1 MMALELLVTKWAGVI
16 QPDPAPPKPARL
28 KPSTYW
34 VPADGPRRTVTFRL
48 RVYTATEL
56 ARLLEDVG
64 FAEIE
69 CFGDLDGGQ
78 LLRESRLVVRA
89 RKPIT

>member
-1 MMALELLVTKWAGVI
+1 MMALALLDTKSAGVI
-16 QPDPAPPKPARL
+16 QPDPGSANPARL

-34 VPADGPRRTVTFRL
+34 PRPTDRAAPSFRL

-56 ARLLEDVG
+56 ARLIEDVG

-69 CFGDLDGGQ
+69 LANSPSSKIPLATRSSCSICPRD
-78 LLRESRLVVRA
+78 VM
-89 RKPIT
+89 

>member
-1 MMALELLVTKWAGVI
+1 MMALELLDTKWAGVI

-34 VPADGPRRTVTFRL
+34 PRPTDRAAPSRSGSASVPRR
-48 RVYTATEL
+48 L

-69 CFGDLDGGQ
+69 CFGDLDGAALAWGW
-78 LLRESRLVVRA
+78 LVVRA